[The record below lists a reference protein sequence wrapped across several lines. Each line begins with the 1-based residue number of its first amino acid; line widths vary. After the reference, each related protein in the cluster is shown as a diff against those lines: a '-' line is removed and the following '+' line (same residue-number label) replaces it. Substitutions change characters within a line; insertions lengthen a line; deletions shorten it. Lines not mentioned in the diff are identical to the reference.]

1 MALTFILAILTALP
15 FVASQS
21 NLTASIPNEY
31 TYLLPRLFNNSFTKP
46 FVDTNT
52 TDPIVSQTLSK
63 ARDASFISYSPEFD
77 EVLGPSPQVRLIA
90 SSPHPFA
97 FEGGIWVPSTN
108 QIWFTAFLNPVPG
121 YLTILDIASSKTFQP
136 NLTGPAADIPINPNG
151 GYYFDGLVYL
161 TSFGNGTTS
170 PAIVS
175 IDPHTYETH
184 EVINSFFGL
193 PLNGPDDVTLARS
206 RTTGQP
212 CLFYSDYFFA
222 VEGIPGTW
230 QGPQEVPNAV
240 YRFTFADQSLQ
251 MSISPLDVQVPN
263 GLAVNRD
270 NTLLYVSDG
279 PDSAVFG
286 QPYNSSSGTPG
297 LYVFDLGGVD
307 GCTPMNKRLLS
318 IARQGFVNGIKIDD
332 FGRIWEIEYEGVI
345 VRSQTGKVLGVF
357 NVVDIVGTDGPDV
370 APGANFALAKDEL
383 FILGFDKIYAVKLG
397 KTVKTWYS

>member
-1 MALTFILAILTALP
+1 MFILAILNILP
-15 FVASQS
+15 FVATQS
-21 NLTASIPNEY
+21 NRTVPIPNEY
-31 TYLLPRLFNNSFTKP
+31 SYLLPRPFNNTLTKP
-46 FVDTNT
+46 FVDTNV
-52 TDPIVSQTLSK
+52 TDSNVSQILSE
-63 ARDASFISYSPEFD
+63 ARNASFISYSSEFD
-77 EVLGPSPQVRLIA
+77 EILGSNPQVRLIA

-97 FEGGIWVPSTN
+97 FEAGIWVPCTN

-121 YLTILDIASSKTFQP
+121 YLTILDIASTKTFRP
-136 NLTGPAADIPINPNG
+136 NLTGPAAAIPVNPNG

-161 TSFGNGTTS
+161 TSFGNSTIS
-170 PAIVS
+170 PTIVS
-175 IDPHTYETH
+175 IDPRTYETH

-193 PLNGPDDVTLARS
+193 PLNGPDDVTVARS

-212 CLFYSDYFFA
+212 CLFYSDFFFA

-230 QGPQEVPNAV
+230 KGPQEVPNAV

-251 MSISPLDVQVPN
+251 MAISPLDVQVPN

-318 IARQGFVNGIKIDD
+318 IARQGFVNGIKIADY
-332 FGRIWEIEYEGVI
+332 GRIWEIEYEGVI
-345 VRSQTGKVLGVF
+345 VRSQGGKVLGVF

-370 APGANFALAKDEL
+370 ATGANFALAKDEL

-397 KTVKTWYS
+397 KPVRAWY

>member
-1 MALTFILAILTALP
+1 MKTLKSILSTLTILP
-15 FVASQS
+15 FATPQS
-21 NLTASIPNEY
+21 NLAAHIPNEY
-31 TYLLPRLFNNSFTKP
+31 TYLLPRPFNNTFTQP

-52 TDPIVSQTLSK
+52 SNPTVSSQLSR
-63 ARDASFISYSPEFD
+63 ARNSSFISYSPEFD
-77 EVLGPSPQVRLIA
+77 SILGPSPEVRLTA

-97 FEGGIWVPSTN
+97 FEGGAWVPELN
-108 QIWFTAFLNPVPG
+108 QIWFTAFLNPPPG
-121 YLTILDIASSKTFQP
+121 YLTILDIATSKTFRP
-136 NLTGPAADIPINPNG
+136 NLTGPAADVPINPNG
-151 GYYFDGLVYL
+151 AYYFDGLVYL
-161 TSFGNGTTS
+161 TSFGDTTTS
-170 PAIVS
+170 PTIVS
-175 IDPHTYETH
+175 IDPHTYETR

-206 RTTGQP
+206 RTTGYP
-212 CLFYSDYFFA
+212 CLFYSDFFFA
-222 VEGIPGTW
+222 VEGLAGTW
-230 QGPQEVPNAV
+230 PGPQEVPNAV
-240 YRFTFADQSLQ
+240 YRYTFADESLQ
-251 MSISPLDVQVPN
+251 MVISPLDIQTPN

-286 QPYNSSSGTPG
+286 QPYNSTSGTPG

-332 FGRIWEIEYEGVI
+332 YGRIWEIEYEGVI

-370 APGANFALAKDEL
+370 ATGANFALAKDEL
-383 FILGFDKIYAVKLG
+383 FIFGFQKIYAVKLG
-397 KTVKTWYS
+397 KTVKTWY